1 MSNKE
6 LCAIYIMLPLAL
18 ALILWFLIDYQ
29 QIGYHWA
36 DTKIGF
42 VAGVVLI
49 YYVLVGV
56 NQFFQTRKR
65 RKD

>member
-1 MSNKE
+1 MTTKE

-36 DTKIGF
+36 DTKVGF
-42 VAGVVLI
+42 VGCVVLL
-49 YYVLVGV
+49 YYVLVGA
-56 NQFFQTRKR
+56 NQVVQMRKR
-65 RKD
+65 KD